1 MHFSKS
7 DAMCFFGGVKFEMN
21 ESYSFALPVRPHVN
35 SSRNRRTDFFVGFD
49 IDEFSNIWQHMPV
62 LVEIG
67 QETVHMTARI
77 RFCVHAQ
84 PLSRRHT
91 RLIFVEAKNISN
103 NKNCKQK

>member
-1 MHFSKS
+1 
-7 DAMCFFGGVKFEMN
+7 
-21 ESYSFALPVRPHVN
+21 
-35 SSRNRRTDFFVGFD
+35 
-49 IDEFSNIWQHMPV
+49 MPV